1 LNENHNRE
9 VEMLEDKLRK
19 LEKELSNVNDKM
31 LLDSH
36 GKWGNQYLTEKK
48 FNDMLENQTRL
59 DKEIQD
65 LKSEN
70 ERIQRE
76 FYKQQEQER
85 ENFKQ
90 KIYETETKAKASY
103 IYKYH

>member
-1 LNENHNRE
+1 
-9 VEMLEDKLRK
+9 MLEDKLRK

-36 GKWGNQYLTEKK
+36 GKWGNQYLNEKK
-48 FNDMLENQTRL
+48 FNDMLENQKRL

-90 KIYETETKAKASY
+90 KIYETETKAKESETRRSHL
-103 IYKYH
+103 IYEHEK

>member
-1 LNENHNRE
+1 MLNTIEKKYQVQIQDLNENHNRE

-36 GKWGNQYLTEKK
+36 GKWGNQYLNEKK
-48 FNDMLENQTRL
+48 FNDMLENQKRL

-70 ERIQRE
+70 ERMQRE
-76 FYKQQEQER
+76 FYKQQEMER
-85 ENFKQ
+85 ENFK
-90 KIYETETKAKASY
+90 
-103 IYKYH
+103 